1 MDAGLAFHPQREGCP
16 VMPTQLGTWRS
27 CLEKEKDQLWAAL
40 GLQQASC
47 SQPSTRVD
55 GVQQWVKEIIYLSVD
70 DRHELWPRAQ
80 TSYPWKTHFT
90 DCWQKQA
97 TQIKPPDLTIFD
109 LPPTL
114 LEKKKKWDKD
124 FLLLP
129 VLSPHPQK
137 TMRTTKKKAGALLG
151 VCSPPESPLQASSI
165 RRRVLC
171 ISEEFFDF

>member
-1 MDAGLAFHPQREGCP
+1 MGAGLAFHPQRAGGP

-55 GVQQWVKEIIYLSVD
+55 GVQQWVKEIICLPVD

-114 LEKKKKWDKD
+114 LEKKKKNEIKI
-124 FLLLP
+124 FCFFP
-129 VLSPHPQK
+129 V
-137 TMRTTKKKAGALLG
+137 
-151 VCSPPESPLQASSI
+151 SPPTRKRQLKPPKRRQGLCWGFAPLRKAHFRPVQ
-165 RRRVLC
+165 
-171 ISEEFFDF
+171 